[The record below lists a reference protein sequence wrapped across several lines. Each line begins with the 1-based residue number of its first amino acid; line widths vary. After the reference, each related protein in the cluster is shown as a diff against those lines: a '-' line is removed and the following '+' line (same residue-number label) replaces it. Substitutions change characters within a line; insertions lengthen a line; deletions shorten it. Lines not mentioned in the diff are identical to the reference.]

1 VVRGGDAGPGEAT
14 PSCLKSPALFP
25 SVSFFSDNNLGKF
38 STFGKSSPGFYN
50 CRWIEEHQDVILSG
64 PCGTGKSF
72 LVCALDTQACLYGYR
87 VGYYPAS
94 KLFGQLKLSRADG
107 SYLKEL
113 SRIQKQALII
123 LDDFGLQVLDAPSR
137 LSLLEILEDRYGRAS
152 SIVVSQLPVSSWHET
167 IGDPTIADA
176 ICDRI
181 VHGAHRIELKRES
194 VRKLYTQRKAEQK
207 GRLV

>member
-1 VVRGGDAGPGEAT
+1 VDRGASGCDRFGPLRDGQE
-14 PSCLKSPALFP
+14 L
-25 SVSFFSDNNLGKF
+25 
-38 STFGKSSPGFYN
+38 
-50 CRWIEEHQDVILSG
+50 H
-64 PCGTGKSF
+64 
-72 LVCALDTQACLYGYR
+72 
-87 VGYYPAS
+87 YYPAS

-123 LDDFGLQVLDAPSR
+123 LDDFGLQVLDPPSR

-152 SIVVSQLPVSSWHET
+152 SIVVSQLPVSSWHEM

-181 VHGAHRIELKRES
+181 VHGAHRIELNGES